1 MTEPER
7 DKNYWLEDPKTPNR
21 VFYGVLVIC
30 ILLAI
35 PDVFNLFKILFQTEG
50 EFELKSLLKFYSIY
64 GALCYVA
71 LIYIAKWLRPVL
83 MRKEDY
89 YD

>member
-7 DKNYWLEDPKTPNR
+7 DKKYWLEEPKNQNK
-21 VFYGVLVIC
+21 VFYCLLVLC
-30 ILLAI
+30 GLLAI
-35 PDVFNLFKILFQTEG
+35 PDVVKLFGVLFQTEG
-50 EFELKSLLKFYSIY
+50 NFELKSLLKFYSIY

-71 LIYIAKWLRPVL
+71 LIFIAKWLRPVL
-83 MRKEDY
+83 LRKEDY

>member
-1 MTEPER
+1 MSEPER
-7 DKNYWLEDPKTPNR
+7 DKKYWVEDPKNQNR
-21 VFYGVLVIC
+21 FFYGLLVLC

-35 PDVFNLFKILFQTEG
+35 PDVVTLFGLLFQSG
-50 EFELKSLLKFYSIY
+50 SDFELKSLLKFYSIY
-64 GALCYVA
+64 GALCYVG
-71 LIYIAKWLRPVL
+71 LIFVAKWLRPIL